1 MKTIEVT
8 PEVHAELQRL
18 AAESRRAPSQVLAA
32 LLHLPTSP
40 DLGSDPLIA
49 FLLGAALRTKATDA
63 ERYLALLSW
72 VAERHPG
79 DFREYILSLTSGRR
93 YLGLN
98 RDEIVAQCRHNQ
110 ARPIPGTPYWAIM
123 NLDTPTK
130 RRFLARVLEFT
141 GYRPEVV
148 EYACQVFG
156 RPRLVIADES
166 AAA

>member
-1 MKTIEVT
+1 MKTLEVSD
-8 PEVHAELQRL
+8 EIHAELLRL
-18 AAESRRAPSQVLAA
+18 AAETRRAPAAVLAA
-32 LLHLPTSP
+32 LLHLPASP
-40 DLGSDPLIA
+40 EMGSDPLIN
-49 FLLGAALRTKATDA
+49 FLVGPTLREKATDA
-63 ERYLALLSW
+63 ERYLAILGW
-72 VAERHPG
+72 VAERQAG

-98 RDEIVAQCRHNQ
+98 RDEIIAQCRHNQ

-141 GYRPEVV
+141 GHRPEVV
-148 EYACQVFG
+148 SFACQVIG
-156 RPRLVIADES
+156 RPRLAVLEQD